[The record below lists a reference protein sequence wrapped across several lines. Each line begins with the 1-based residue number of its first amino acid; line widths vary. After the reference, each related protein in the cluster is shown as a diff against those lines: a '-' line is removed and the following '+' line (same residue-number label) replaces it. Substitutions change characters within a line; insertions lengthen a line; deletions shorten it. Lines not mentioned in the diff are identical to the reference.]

1 MKKVSSLK
9 LKSGGSNDSRM
20 VGNTFSMGGRLMQY
34 EVRTMP
40 DGVYVVVADGKT
52 VTQHNS
58 YTDAQRVSDHMNK
71 LAEYK
76 KEQSLLYSTELKSE

>member
-1 MKKVSSLK
+1 MSKVILAVVK
-9 LKSGGSNDSRM
+9 GVKI
-20 VGNTFSMGGRLMQY
+20 MQY

-40 DGVYVVVADGKT
+40 DGLYIVVDAEGKK
-52 VTQHNS
+52 VTQH
-58 YTDAQRVSDHMNK
+58 YTFDDAQRVSDHMNK

>member
-1 MKKVSSLK
+1 
-9 LKSGGSNDSRM
+9 M

-58 YTDAQRVSDHMNK
+58 YADAQRVSDHMNK
-71 LAEYK
+71 LAEHK

>member
-1 MKKVSSLK
+1 ML
-9 LKSGGSNDSRM
+9 
-20 VGNTFSMGGRLMQY
+20 Y

-40 DGVYVVVADGKT
+40 DGVYVVVADGKP

-76 KEQSLLYSTELKSE
+76 KEQQRIDEKRGLYPEHEDIAN

>member
-1 MKKVSSLK
+1 MKKVNLLQ
-9 LKSGGSNDSRM
+9 LKSGGSHDSRM

-58 YTDAQRVSDHMNK
+58 YADAQRVSDHMNK
-71 LAEYK
+71 LADYK

>member
-1 MKKVSSLK
+1 
-9 LKSGGSNDSRM
+9 
-20 VGNTFSMGGRLMQY
+20 MQY

-40 DGVYVVVADGKT
+40 DGVYIVVDSEGKK
-52 VTQHNS
+52 VTQH
-58 YTDAQRVSDHMNK
+58 YTFDDAKRVSAHMNK

>member
-1 MKKVSSLK
+1 
-9 LKSGGSNDSRM
+9 
-20 VGNTFSMGGRLMQY
+20 
-34 EVRTMP
+34 MP

-58 YTDAQRVSDHMNK
+58 YADAQRVSDHMNK
-71 LAEYK
+71 LADYK

>member
-1 MKKVSSLK
+1 MEEA
-9 LKSGGSNDSRM
+9 
-20 VGNTFSMGGRLMQY
+20 MQY

-58 YTDAQRVSDHMNK
+58 YTDAQRVSDHMNR
-71 LAEYK
+71 LAEHK
-76 KEQSLLYSTELKSE
+76 QKQSLLYSTELESEE

>member
-1 MKKVSSLK
+1 
-9 LKSGGSNDSRM
+9 
-20 VGNTFSMGGRLMQY
+20 MQY

-40 DGVYVVVADGKT
+40 DGVYVVVTDGKT

-58 YTDAQRVSDHMNK
+58 YADAQRVSDHMNK

-76 KEQSLLYSTELKSE
+76 KEQQRIDEKRGLYPEHQDITN

>member
-1 MKKVSSLK
+1 MIMKVILVTVK
-9 LKSGGSNDSRM
+9 GGNNM
-20 VGNTFSMGGRLMQY
+20 LY

-58 YTDAQRVSDHMNK
+58 YADAQRVSDHMNK

-76 KEQSLLYSTELKSE
+76 KEQSLLYSTEMKSE

>member
-1 MKKVSSLK
+1 MIMKVILVTVK
-9 LKSGGSNDSRM
+9 GGNNM
-20 VGNTFSMGGRLMQY
+20 LY

-58 YTDAQRVSDHMNK
+58 FADAQRVSDHMNK

-76 KEQSLLYSTELKSE
+76 KEQSLLYSTELKAE

>member
-1 MKKVSSLK
+1 
-9 LKSGGSNDSRM
+9 
-20 VGNTFSMGGRLMQY
+20 MQEEFMTSY

-58 YTDAQRVSDHMNK
+58 YADAQRVSDHMNK
-71 LAEYK
+71 LADYK